1 MKGSILWDKPKV
13 SVYIDI
19 RNGDLEEG
27 IATYVTA
34 ETIAKLVNVYVFN
47 FVSDDGVETCSDY
60 NINITENVVT
70 VDIHSENGTY
80 TLTGNTLTFVEG
92 GSSGDGSAL
101 IVNIITD
108 GVAHLD
114 KTYNEIVNAINNG
127 KSVYALINQSE
138 EDSYPD
144 YIIDAVVN
152 YGKINPSISTLPE
165 QYNNCY
171 FVAFNLTHNL
181 YIAESENSELQAF
194 NTGPA

>member
-19 RNGDLEEG
+19 RNGNLTEG

-60 NINITENVVT
+60 NINITENGVT

-92 GSSGDGSAL
+92 GSGSGNLNALEVDVIALEGGALKLSKTYQEIFDIISNGGMAYSISSGDNACSF
-101 IVNIITD
+101 IVLETAYEDD
-108 GVAHLD
+108 G
-114 KTYNEIVNAINNG
+114 K
-127 KSVYALINQSE
+127 
-138 EDSYPD
+138 
-144 YIIDAVVN
+144 
-152 YGKINPSISTLPE
+152 
-165 QYNNCY
+165 Y
-171 FVAFNLTHNL
+171 FVVDAHSTT
-181 YIAESENSELQAF
+181 YQCDTPDDYPMIEGAD
-194 NTGPA
+194 